1 MVDGRA
7 DAGEDDHVDVDENEH
22 VDVDV
27 NVNVDEHDHV
37 DVNVNVYDHDHLVE
51 NVHVYDHD
59 HVDVDEHE
67 HVNVDENDHE
77 RAQPRSLQSPSMPLA
92 AIAEVVLL
100 NQSFDKPLSY
110 LIPDALTGQVQIGCV
125 VSVPLQN
132 KLTSGVV
139 IGLPDGAPAIDIPL
153 ARLKPI
159 HTLVDPQPV
168 LNAVQMDLAR
178 WIAREYF
185 APLGRCCALMV
196 PPGFTPR
203 SQYVYALAEGQGGPG
218 ALSSSPA
225 ATLRMRLVAVL
236 QAYGPI
242 TETKLKQRIK
252 AHGLRG
258 WGKELKRLVDEGIA
272 TRTSTLDKPV
282 AQTRKSTLAQ
292 LLISDTTLNI
302 VRGNLQADAIKK
314 PRQAPAIERR
324 LAVLDYLKTRTGLA
338 WAEWIYAETGATRN
352 DLSWLADNDY
362 VLLGDAQR
370 WRDPLADVDYI
381 VKTAPS
387 LTEDQQRAWEAV
399 RGALSAEREVWSVER
414 EMTVAHRS
422 TLHAPRQEHFL
433 LRGVTGSGKTE
444 IYMRAVDMVLTQ
456 GRSAIILVPEI
467 SLTPQTARRFLERFP
482 GKVALIHSKL
492 KPGERAD
499 TWRRIRSGELS
510 VVVGARSGLFAPLP
524 KLGLI
529 VLDEE
534 HDSSYKQ
541 GNLPYYDARRV
552 ALHYANLTGATLIL
566 GSATPSLESLA
577 LTRLTEDGGRRTAP
591 TLASSF
597 PHPASLKFL
606 ELPNRV
612 RGHVNRVADQQARL
626 GVTEIAPVKETET
639 VLYQP
644 LPPVQVI
651 DMRAELRG
659 GNTSMFSGALRLALG
674 EVLQRRE
681 QAILFLN
688 RRGSASCVMC
698 RDCGHV
704 LRCPNDDVPLTLHL
718 EDGGRKTDDEKRSS
732 VLRPPS
738 SNLRCHQCNHTEP
751 VPTICP
757 TCRSSRIRF
766 IGIGTQKVEQA
777 IHELFPHAR
786 IVRWDKDASSKPG
799 SADQLLQ
806 RFVNQQADV
815 LIGTQMIAKGLD
827 LPLVT
832 LVGVVLADIGLF
844 LPDFRS
850 GERIFSL
857 LEQVAGRAGRGLL
870 PGRVIVQTYN
880 PEQPAIQ
887 YAAKH
892 DVQGFAKYELVQRQ
906 LLDLPPVT
914 RLVRFETS
922 NDNSDTARQ
931 RCEALARLLR
941 ARVPHVSDV
950 IGPASAYFARRN
962 NQYRWQIL
970 VRTHDPGS
978 LLDGI
983 EVPTGFIVDV
993 DPASVL

>member
-1 MVDGRA
+1 MQV
-7 DAGEDDHVDVDENEH
+7 
-22 VDVDV
+22 
-27 NVNVDEHDHV
+27 
-37 DVNVNVYDHDHLVE
+37 
-51 NVHVYDHD
+51 
-59 HVDVDEHE
+59 
-67 HVNVDENDHE
+67 
-77 RAQPRSLQSPSMPLA
+77 
-92 AIAEVVLL
+92 AEVVLL
-100 NQSFDKPLSY
+100 TQSIDKPLSY
-110 LIPDALTGQVQIGCV
+110 LVPLTLQGQVQMGCV
-125 VSVPLQN
+125 VGVPLQN
-132 KLTSGVV
+132 RLTSGVV
-139 IGLPDGAPAIDIPL
+139 LSLRERDALASANVDVNIPV
-153 ARLKPI
+153 AQLKPI

-168 LNAVQMDLAR
+168 LNATQLALAR

-203 SQYVYALAEGQGGPG
+203 SLYVYALAEGQGG
-218 ALSSSPA
+218 ASTLSNSLA
-225 ATLRMRLVAVL
+225 ATLRVRLMALL
-236 QAYGPI
+236 QAYGPL
-242 TETKLKQRIK
+242 TEVKLKQRLK
-252 AHGLRG
+252 ANGLRG
-258 WGKELKRLVDEGIA
+258 WSNELKRLVADGIA

-282 AQTRKSTLAQ
+282 AQARKSTLAQ
-292 LLISDTTLNI
+292 LLISGTTLNI
-302 VRGNLQADAIKK
+302 VRANLQEEGIRK
-314 PRQAPAIERR
+314 PRQAAALERR
-324 LAVLDYLKTRTGLA
+324 LAVLDYLHTRNGLA
-338 WAEWIYAETGATRN
+338 WAEWIYAETGANRN
-352 DLSWLADNDY
+352 DLSWLADKDY

-370 WRDPLADVDYI
+370 WRDPLADVDYV
-381 VKTAPS
+381 VKTAPP
-387 LTEDQQRAWEAV
+387 LTEDQQQAWHV
-399 RGALSAEREVWSVER
+399 VQLALGEERDTPLASR
-414 EMTVAHRS
+414 P
-422 TLHAPRQEHFL
+422 TLHAPRPIHFL

-444 IYMRAVDMVLTQ
+444 IYMRAVDAVLAQ
-456 GRSAIILVPEI
+456 GRSAIVLVPEI

-482 GKVALIHSKL
+482 GKVALIHSQL

-499 TWRRIRSGELS
+499 TWRRIRSGELP
-510 VVVGARSGLFAPLP
+510 VIVGARSGLFAPVA

-534 HDSSYKQ
+534 HDPSYKQ
-541 GNLPYYDARRV
+541 SNTPYYDTRRV
-552 ALHYANLTGATLIL
+552 AMHYAEQTGATLIL

-577 LTRLTEDGGRRTAP
+577 LALDEERGVKGVERNKAKSEGREAWGEPSRPTPYALRPSLSPARLT
-591 TLASSF
+591 
-597 PHPASLKFL
+597 FL

-612 RGHVNRVADQQARL
+612 RGHVNRIADQQARL
-626 GVTEIAPVKETET
+626 GVAQVAQIKETET

-688 RRGSASCVMC
+688 RRGAASCVMC

-704 LRCPNDDVPLTLHL
+704 LKCPNDDVPLTLHMS
-718 EDGGRKTDDEKRSS
+718 DQRPTTTDHHKQSS
-732 VLRPPS
+732 MVNGQS
-738 SNLRCHQCNHTEP
+738 SILRCHQCNHTEP
-751 VPTICP
+751 VPAICP
-757 TCRSSRIRF
+757 TCRGPRIRF

-777 IHELFPHAR
+777 IHEQFPQAR
-786 IVRWDKDASSKPG
+786 IVRWDKDASGSG
-799 SADQLLQ
+799 SAYQLLQ

-850 GERIFSL
+850 SERVFNL

-880 PEQPAIQ
+880 PDQPAIQ

-892 DVQGFAKYELVQRQ
+892 DVQGFARYELVQRQ
-906 LLDLPPVT
+906 LLELPPYI
-914 RLVRFETS
+914 RLIRFEIAS
-922 NDNSDTARQ
+922 ENSDTARQ
-931 RCEALARLLR
+931 MCEGLARQLR
-941 ARVPHVSDV
+941 ARVPNRSDV

-962 NQYRWQIL
+962 KQYRWQVL
-970 VRTHDPGS
+970 VRTHTPGA

-983 EVPTGFIVDV
+983 EVPPGCIVDV
-993 DPASVL
+993 DPATVL